1 VDAPD
6 RRSGSVSSSTL
17 AWILG
22 VGAGAVA
29 AAPVALLASRKL
41 VIRRALELAVSSR
54 ARTRTRTATLG
65 PLGAAAHL
73 ARQVSLGPV
82 GRVVRGLVVRR
93 RTSREA
99 ETLRREL
106 PLVSDLLAVA
116 VGAGCTPFLAV
127 RATVGWV
134 PSGSSR
140 HLGEVLRACELG
152 VGFDDALRRLGASV
166 PVLLGLSD
174 ALATSERTGAP
185 VGAALARTAD
195 DARAAVRRA
204 TEARARTV
212 PVRLLF
218 PLVFLVLPAFGLL
231 TVVPALLTAF
241 ARA

>member
-54 ARTRTRTATLG
+54 ARTRTATLG